1 MSLDSPTSAASRI
14 ALPAANRM
22 IGITA
27 GRVVLRGNDARL
39 PRRGR
44 ATFWPNVEIVGTE
57 LRSVEQVTRRPI
69 RGRIAAAGALS
80 GLWIRPV
87 GDIAFNLFS
96 NQNQLGNST
105 TTRYGTRD
113 VASVSRVVA
122 TRYEVLVQHKRAT
135 RARELLARNAT
146 GGDDLRP

>member
-1 MSLDSPTSAASRI
+1 MSLGSPTSAASRI

-22 IGITA
+22 TGTTA
-27 GRVVLRGNDARL
+27 GRVVLRGK
-39 PRRGR
+39 
-44 ATFWPNVEIVGTE
+44 
-57 LRSVEQVTRRPI
+57 RRPAAAPRASHLVAERGDRRDRGPLCRAGHQAPD

-80 GLWIRPV
+80 GPWIGLV
-87 GDIAFNLFS
+87 GDIAFSLFR

-113 VASVSRVVA
+113 VASVSQVVA